1 MESCLGRVSV
11 WRVGNVVAILGLAL
25 VVGAPHEVGA
35 QSSEACATDRT
46 VSTLVG
52 AGLGA
57 AVAAIPATVIHR
69 HDQTSSHRIV
79 VLSVSTGALIGFLG
93 AGRDHPCAVHAD
105 SSRPADAVIAGRSSH
120 ARRGAVVGAIVGGV
134 LGAVGS
140 TYYNV
145 GCTRDPRNVTRMR
158 IEIGAF
164 SAGEGASA
172 GGLLGGLIGWAWH
185 VGRQ

>member
-1 MESCLGRVSV
+1 MESWLRSFSG
-11 WRVGNVVAILGLAL
+11 WHVGSAATMLGLTL
-25 VVGAPHEVGA
+25 VVGAPHGVSA

-79 VLSVSTGALIGFLG
+79 VLSVSTGALIGFLA

-105 SSRPADAVIAGRSSH
+105 SSRPADPVIAGRSSH
-120 ARRGAVVGAIVGGV
+120 ARRGAIVGAVTGGV

-145 GCTRDPRNVTRMR
+145 VCIRDPCNVTRMR

-164 SAGEGASA
+164 SAGEGAAA
-172 GGLLGGLIGWAWH
+172 GGLLGALIGWAWH